1 MAKQDKKEPLNDNE
15 ETKVKTLDNNKEPA
29 TEPVMPKNFT
39 ITAEGVNELVTCLNE
54 VIPSKYVKQVI
65 FNVINENLK
74 AKVEK

>member
-39 ITAEGVNELVTCLNE
+39 ITAEGVNEWRKSHDKLHDILQ
-54 VIPSKYVKQVI
+54 IPIHGIGPV
-65 FNVINENLK
+65 
-74 AKVEK
+74 